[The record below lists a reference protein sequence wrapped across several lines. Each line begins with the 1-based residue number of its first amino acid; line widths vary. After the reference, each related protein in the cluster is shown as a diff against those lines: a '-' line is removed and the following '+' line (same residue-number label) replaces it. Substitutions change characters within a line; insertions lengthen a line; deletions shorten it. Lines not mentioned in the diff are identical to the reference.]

1 MCVRMAEGVGNA
13 AVVVPFM
20 TEKYESSTNCKLE
33 LKFSQQVG
41 RDSDSFCSHISLRL
55 ANELRHV
62 GFLVQT
68 GVPIVPVLMQ
78 PDYAPAGWLGLLTG
92 ALFST
97 HIQFTQYE
105 TQRSP
110 SLTSRASTP
119 GCTLSSQLGP
129 CGRRCTTRHQ
139 SRTALTA

>member
-33 LKFSQQVG
+33 LKFSQQ
-41 RDSDSFCSHISLRL
+41 
-55 ANELRHV
+55 
-62 GFLVQT
+62 T
-68 GVPIVPVLMQ
+68 GVPIVPVMMQ
-78 PDYAPAGWLGLLTG
+78 PDYSPAGWLGLLTG

-119 GCTLSSQLGP
+119 DCTLS
-129 CGRRCTTRHQ
+129 
-139 SRTALTA
+139 